1 MGWQRGCGNLLP
13 ARARGNGR
21 LAISATDVPRIGGR
35 TPERTRP
42 TPPKPPGPVH
52 SPIDT
57 EPHGLIYTTDMTD
70 SQTDRFGTKAV
81 HAGVEPEPVTGAIM
95 TPIFQTSTYVQP
107 AVGEPLGHFD
117 YGRTANPT
125 REALEANL
133 AALESGRRAVA
144 FSSGL
149 AAIEAIVKRLSAG
162 DHVVSEENTY
172 GGTTR
177 MFNHVL
183 SRLGIQFSYVDSGDP
198 AAIEA
203 AMRPNTKLVHVE
215 TPTNPMMRVCDIA
228 ATASIAHAGGALL
241 AVDNTFASPYNQR
254 PLELGA
260 DFSVHSSTK
269 YVNGHSDVIGGIV
282 AVADADL
289 GEEIAFI
296 RKSTGAVPGPMDCWL
311 TLRGLKT
318 LHLRMRQHNANG
330 MAVARYLEEHPR
342 VDRVLYPGL
351 PSHPQ
356 HELAAR
362 QMEGFTGM
370 VSVDVG
376 TLERAKALT
385 ERCRLFALAESLGGV
400 ESLISVPALMT
411 HASVPEDRRNAMGV
425 TPGLVRLSV
434 GIEDEQDLVE
444 DLGRVLG

>member
-1 MGWQRGCGNLLP
+1 MDDHG
-13 ARARGNGR
+13 
-21 LAISATDVPRIGGR
+21 SATLG
-35 TPERTRP
+35 
-42 TPPKPPGPVH
+42 
-52 SPIDT
+52 
-57 EPHGLIYTTDMTD
+57 
-70 SQTDRFGTKAV
+70 FGTRAI
-81 HAGVEPEPVTGAIM
+81 HAGVAPEKVTGAIM

-107 AVGEPLGHFD
+107 AVGEPLGHYD

-133 AALESGRRAVA
+133 AALESGTRAVA
-144 FSSGL
+144 FASGI

-177 MFNHVL
+177 MFNRVL
-183 SRLGIQFSYVDSGDP
+183 SRLGISFTYVDSTDAEAVK
-198 AAIEA
+198 AAV
-203 AMRPNTKLVHVE
+203 RPETKLVHVE
-215 TPTNPMMRVCDIA
+215 TPTNPMMRVCDIEA
-228 ATASIAHAGGALL
+228 VAEVAHDAGALL
-241 AVDNTFASPYNQR
+241 SVDNTFASPFNQR

-282 AVADADL
+282 AVKDEAL
-289 GEEIAFI
+289 YEELMFL

-318 LHLRMRQHNANG
+318 LHVRMRQHNANG
-330 MAVARYLEEHPR
+330 MEIARFLEAHPG

-356 HELAAR
+356 HALAAR
-362 QMEGFTGM
+362 QMSGFTGM

-376 TLERAKALT
+376 TLERARALT
-385 ERCRLFALAESLGGV
+385 EHCRLFALAESLGGV

-411 HASVPEDRRNAMGV
+411 HASVPEDRRRAMGI

-434 GIEDEQDLVE
+434 GIEDVGDLRE
-444 DLGRVLG
+444 DLERVLG

>member
-1 MGWQRGCGNLLP
+1 
-13 ARARGNGR
+13 
-21 LAISATDVPRIGGR
+21 
-35 TPERTRP
+35 
-42 TPPKPPGPVH
+42 
-52 SPIDT
+52 
-57 EPHGLIYTTDMTD
+57 MTD
-70 SQTDRFGTKAV
+70 DGNHDFRFATRAI

-107 AVGEPLGHFD
+107 AVGAPHGHYD

-133 AALESGRRAVA
+133 ASLESGAAAIA
-144 FSSGL
+144 FASGL

-177 MFNHVL
+177 MFNQVL
-183 SRLGIQFSYVDSGDP
+183 SRLGIEFTYVDSGDP
-198 AAIEA
+198 ARIEA
-203 AMRPNTKLVHVE
+203 ALRPNTRLVHVE
-215 TPTNPMMRVCDIA
+215 TPTNPMMRICDISA
-228 ATASIAHAGGALL
+228 AAEIAHAHGALL
-241 AVDNTFASPYNQR
+241 SVDNTFASPFNQR

-282 AVADADL
+282 AVRDPALA
-289 GEEIAFI
+289 EELTFI
-296 RKSTGAVPGPMDCWL
+296 RKSTGAVPGPLDCWL

-318 LHLRMRQHNANG
+318 LHVRMERHNANG
-330 MAVARYLEEHPR
+330 LAVARFLEDHPA

-351 PSHPQ
+351 PSHSQ

-362 QMEGFTGM
+362 QMAGFTGM

-376 TLERAKALT
+376 TLERARALT
-385 ERCRLFALAESLGGV
+385 EHCRVFALAESLGGV

-411 HASVPEDRRNAMGV
+411 HASVPEDRREAMGI

-434 GIEDEQDLVE
+434 GIEDEADLIA
-444 DLGRVLG
+444 DLERVLG

>member
-1 MGWQRGCGNLLP
+1 MSERG
-13 ARARGNGR
+13 
-21 LAISATDVPRIGGR
+21 SETF
-35 TPERTRP
+35 
-42 TPPKPPGPVH
+42 
-52 SPIDT
+52 
-57 EPHGLIYTTDMTD
+57 
-70 SQTDRFGTKAV
+70 RFATKAV
-81 HAGVEPEPVTGAIM
+81 HAGALPEPVTGAIM

-107 AVGEPLGHFD
+107 AVGEPKGHYD

-133 AALESGRRAVA
+133 AALESGTRAVA
-144 FSSGL
+144 FASGL
-149 AAIEAIVKRLSAG
+149 AAIDAILRRLSAG

-177 MFNHVL
+177 LFNRVL
-183 SRLGIQFSYVDSGDP
+183 ARFGIEFTYVDASD
-198 AAIEA
+198 AAAVAA
-203 AMRPNTKLVHVE
+203 AMRPTTRLVHVE

-228 ATASIAHAGGALL
+228 AVADIAHAGGALL
-241 AVDNTFASPYNQR
+241 CVDNTFASPYNQR
-254 PLELGA
+254 PLELDA

-282 AVADADL
+282 AVKDDAIA
-289 GEEIAFI
+289 EELLFL

-318 LHLRMRQHNANG
+318 LHVRMRQHNANG
-330 MAVARYLEEHPR
+330 LAVARWLEAHPK

-356 HELAAR
+356 HALASR
-362 QMEGFTGM
+362 QMSGYTGM

-376 TLERAKALT
+376 TLARAKALT
-385 ERCRLFALAESLGGV
+385 EHCRVFALAESLGGV
-400 ESLISVPALMT
+400 ESLISVPALMGT
-411 HASVPEDRRNAMGV
+411 HASVPEERRKAMGV

-434 GIEDEQDLVE
+434 GIEDEADLIE
-444 DLGRVLG
+444 DLARVLG